1 MPASH
6 LLEHVTVERVV
17 WFPLIWKVWELLVLG
32 SHVLIYRPSFAILI
46 ENKRSTKNPTRFH
59 IQYVYKSK
67 GDRKE
72 LVCGGGAN

>member
-1 MPASH
+1 
-6 LLEHVTVERVV
+6 
-17 WFPLIWKVWELLVLG
+17 VLG